1 MTVYSFFIFDRHTEC
16 IYQRRWTQVPT
27 SDASK
32 RESVGSTTLNAQVD
46 VPAPA
51 PPAPLVNGTSHPP
64 KRTALEKR
72 KDDAKLLF
80 GVIFSLRGMV
90 RRLGGPNDE
99 FISYST
105 GEYKMHYYETPTS
118 LKFCMLT
125 DLKTGNL
132 RVVLHQIWANL
143 YVEYVVRNPLSPVE
157 HAGGVGVNN
166 ELFEMG
172 LDRFVV
178 SICTYVMIFLTLPG
192 CTVAGLQS
200 GMSER
205 LLGISSGSSDD
216 EHSLHRLR
224 LRKLTNVCSGTSNSF
239 GATTSS

>member
-1 MTVYSFFIFDRHTEC
+1 MVVYSFFIFDRHTEC
-16 IYQRRWTQVPT
+16 IYQRRWNAIA
-27 SDASK
+27 SDPSK
-32 RESVGSTTLNAQVD
+32 RESTGSTTLNAQVD
-46 VPAPA
+46 LPA
-51 PPAPLVNGTSHPP
+51 PPSTAPFVNGASHHPR
-64 KRTALEKR
+64 RTALEKR

-90 RRLGGPNDE
+90 RRLGGPDDE

-157 HAGGVGVNN
+157 HTGGVGVNN

-178 SICTYVMIFLTLPG
+178 
-192 CTVAGLQS
+192 
-200 GMSER
+200 R
-205 LLGISSGSSDD
+205 LLANASLLLAKSRYSHKYSTQHESRHDGCERISV
-216 EHSLHRLR
+216 L
-224 LRKLTNVCSGTSNSF
+224 
-239 GATTSS
+239 

>member
-16 IYQRRWTQVPT
+16 IYQRRWTEVP
-27 SDASK
+27 SADGSK
-32 RESVGSTTLNAQVD
+32 RESQGSTTSNAQAEPVR
-46 VPAPA
+46 PASE
-51 PPAPLVNGTSHPP
+51 PAPLTNGTSHVPR
-64 KRTALEKR
+64 RTALEKR

-90 RRLGGPNDE
+90 RRLGGPDDE
-99 FISYST
+99 FIAYST

-157 HAGGVGVNN
+157 HTGGLGVNN

-178 SICTYVMIFLTLPG
+178 GI
-192 CTVAGLQS
+192 
-200 GMSER
+200 
-205 LLGISSGSSDD
+205 LGTILSCSADLS
-216 EHSLHRLR
+216 HSLRCSILLELR
-224 LRKLTNVCSGTSNSF
+224 SSKPPQNSKSNLDHVPVFRSQ
-239 GATTSS
+239 TRER

>member
-1 MTVYSFFIFDRHTEC
+1 MVVYSFFIFDRHTEC
-16 IYQRRWTQVPT
+16 VYQRRWNAVA
-27 SDASK
+27 SDPSK
-32 RESVGSTTLNAQVD
+32 RESTGSTTLNAQVD
-46 VPAPA
+46 LPTAPNTG
-51 PPAPLVNGTSHPP
+51 PLINGTSHVPR
-64 KRTALEKR
+64 RTALEKR

-90 RRLGGPNDE
+90 RRLGGPDDE

-157 HAGGVGVNN
+157 HTGGVGVNN

-178 SICTYVMIFLTLPG
+178 SARTRPLVSNAEYCRSHKCSTRREHKTSVW
-192 CTVAGLQS
+192 
-200 GMSER
+200 
-205 LLGISSGSSDD
+205 ISQRFSADQ
-216 EHSLHRLR
+216 LYAA
-224 LRKLTNVCSGTSNSF
+224 CS
-239 GATTSS
+239 